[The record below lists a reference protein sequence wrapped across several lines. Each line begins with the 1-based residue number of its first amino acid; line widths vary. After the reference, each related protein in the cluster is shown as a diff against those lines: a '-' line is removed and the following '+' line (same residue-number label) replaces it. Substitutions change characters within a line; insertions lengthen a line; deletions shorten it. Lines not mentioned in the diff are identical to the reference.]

1 MATTDAIINAC
12 LEAIGESDVTN
23 PVLMT
28 MAKVLALCN
37 TIYLDAMK
45 KVRALATYSYDA
57 SDANHTITN
66 GVGTLPTDYLMMHRV
81 YDGDAPDDYPLNW
94 IKSIDDKV
102 NDTDT
107 TTQFMI
113 PDSQTLWIFG
123 KTPTNTVKI
132 YYYKKPAALTDAGS
146 STPTLLD
153 EKFHVGVKGIF
164 EAGVKAEYAKR
175 DNSTYDQLDMLAL
188 YQDLLDEI
196 GAYHNRNKVDDD
208 TNLIVNMYGGCDVG

>member
-1 MATTDAIINAC
+1 MATTDLIITAC
-12 LEAIGESDVTN
+12 LEAIGESDTTN

-28 MAKVLALCN
+28 RAKVLALCN
-37 TIYLDAMK
+37 TIYLDVMK
-45 KVRALATYSYDA
+45 KVRALATYTYDA

-81 YDGDAPDDYPLNW
+81 YDGDAFDNAPLRW
-94 IKSIDDKV
+94 IRSIDEKV
-102 NDTDT
+102 DDDADTL
-107 TTQFMI
+107 QFMV
-113 PDSQTLWIFG
+113 PDLQNLWIFG
-123 KTPTNTVKI
+123 QTPTNAIKI
-132 YYYKKPAALTDAGS
+132 YYYKKPPALTDANS
-146 STPTLLD
+146 STPTLVD
-153 EKFHVGVKGIF
+153 EKFHIGVKGIF

-196 GAYHNRNKVDDD
+196 GAYHNRGKVDDD